1 MRALILVVLFSI
13 LSCATASVSS
23 EAEASTVARVVA
35 RVEDCDGLDDTA
47 FIACAESLI
56 ARLEEIENAKVKV
69 KLLSEEDVGEPG
81 ILCRSDYVRR
91 KYQVCRYDLCQDV
104 TPPIYYDPSFCSV
117 WGERAGL
124 VALSFF
130 VGWFAGSSR

>member
-1 MRALILVVLFSI
+1 MRALILCVLFSV

-23 EAEASTVARVVA
+23 EAEASTVARV
-35 RVEDCDGLDDTA
+35 EDCDGLDDAA

-69 KLLSEEDVGEPG
+69 RLLSEEDVGEPG
-81 ILCRSDYVRR
+81 IICRSDYVRR

-130 VGWFAGSSR
+130 VGWLAGSSR